1 MNLKQNEDFVDEW
14 NEKEVPIVQESKP
27 STCAKNEN
35 NADDIQHAA
44 DLQVDLVHQK
54 SNIVIAFV
62 ETDVR
67 NDFYLFNVTSK
78 GTEVLE
84 SNLIDDMDVH
94 MPRTPVFHGF
104 LFELVNAT
112 DMVYS
117 LIKYKKANG
126 QCSHNALCCPR
137 TAHQNSTRE
146 EPNEFKLTL
155 LQPHGHI
162 ISIVEGLDTWTY
174 CQHCRWMYLY

>member
-1 MNLKQNEDFVDEW
+1 MASE
-14 NEKEVPIVQESKP
+14 EKKKKINM

-84 SNLIDDMDVH
+84 SNLNYDMDVH
-94 MPRTPVFHGF
+94 MPRGPLFSMGF
-104 LFELVNAT
+104 
-112 DMVYS
+112 S
-117 LIKYKKANG
+117 L
-126 QCSHNALCCPR
+126 S
-137 TAHQNSTRE
+137 
-146 EPNEFKLTL
+146 
-155 LQPHGHI
+155 
-162 ISIVEGLDTWTY
+162 
-174 CQHCRWMYLY
+174 